1 MTLEQVFP
9 YITALGGLILAYLG
23 WRRTDKGDAA
33 EQARWMGKI
42 DAKLEGIEKKLDGMS
57 GVPERVSELERRVT
71 ALERKGEESK

>member
-1 MTLEQVFP
+1 MTFDLVLQ
-9 YITALGGLILAYLG
+9 YLTTIGALLLAYLG
-23 WRRTDKGDAA
+23 WRRNDKGDAA

-71 ALERKGEESK
+71 ALERKGGESK